1 MSPGA
6 REFND
11 ITPAWLTSMLRE
23 SGVLGGAAVRSI
35 AVEPIGIG
43 VGFLGQ
49 LARLRLAYDRP
60 EEGAPATIIAKLP
73 TLDPGGRQICQL
85 FRFYERE
92 IRFYRDLAR
101 DVPLRVPRCYAS
113 AMDVAADDYVALLE
127 DLGGLP
133 MGNDATGCSAA
144 EAETAIR
151 TVARLHARWWESPA
165 LERLAWIPMVNDPIH
180 HIAQGAYQQALVP
193 LLQTFGDHLSPKMRV
208 ITENMATRIVELQ
221 NIGSQFPRTVL
232 HGDYRL
238 DNLFFDG
245 ASVAVI
251 DWQIACRGQGVF
263 DVAYFLSGG
272 LEPAV
277 RRAEEMRLLRLWYDL
292 ATDGHAGRFSFDDA
306 LVDYRRSVLFCH
318 LYSVI
323 AIGSLDS
330 ANERGMSVFTGWL
343 RRRGAAIEELDA
355 AELMPR

>member
-1 MSPGA
+1 MLIP
-6 REFND
+6 RRFED
-11 ITPAWLTSMLRE
+11 ITPAWLTSMFRE
-23 SGVLGGAAVRSI
+23 SGVLGVAAVRSI
-35 AVEPIGIG
+35 AVEPIGVG

-49 LARLRLAYDRP
+49 LARLRLTYDRL
-60 EEGAPATIIAKLP
+60 EDGAPPTLIAKLP

-133 MGNDATGCSAA
+133 MGSDATGCTAA

-165 LERLAWIPMVNDPIH
+165 LERLEWIPMVNDPIH
-180 HIAQGAYQQALVP
+180 QLAQGAYQQALV
-193 LLQTFGDHLSPKMRV
+193 LFLQTFGDHLSPKMRV
-208 ITENMATRIVELQ
+208 VTETMATRIVALQ
-221 NIGSQFPRTVL
+221 NTGSQFPRTVL

-251 DWQIACRGQGVF
+251 DLQIACRGQGIF
-263 DVAYFLSGG
+263 DVAYFLSGC

-306 LVDYRRSVLFCH
+306 LVDYRRSVLYCH

-323 AIGSLDS
+323 AIGSLDA
-330 ANERGMSVFTGWL
+330 ANERGMKVFTGWL
-343 RRRGAAIEELDA
+343 RRRGAAIEELEA
-355 AELMPR
+355 GELMPQ

>member
-1 MSPGA
+1 VSPGA
-6 REFND
+6 RDFKA
-11 ITPAWLTSMLRE
+11 ITPAWLTSMFRE
-23 SGVLGGAAVRSI
+23 SGVLSAAAVRSI
-35 AVEPIGIG
+35 SAEPIGIG

-49 LARLRLAYDRP
+49 LARLRLAYDRQ

-73 TLDPGGRQICQL
+73 TLDPGGRRICQL

-101 DVPLRVPRCYAS
+101 EVPVRVPRCYAS
-113 AMDVAADDYVALLE
+113 VMDVAADDYIALLE

-133 MGNDATGCSAA
+133 MGSDATGCTAA

-165 LERLAWIPMVNDPIH
+165 LERLDWIPMVNDPIH
-180 HIAQGAYQQALVP
+180 HFAQGAYQQALVP
-193 LLQTFGDHLSPKMRV
+193 FLQTFGDHLSPKMRV
-208 ITENMATRIVELQ
+208 ITENLGPRIVELQ

-263 DVAYFLSGG
+263 DVAYFLSGC

-323 AIGSLDS
+323 ATGSLDAAS
-330 ANERGMSVFTGWL
+330 ERGMQVFTGGL
-343 RRRGAAIEELDA
+343 RRRGAAIEELEA
-355 AELMPR
+355 GELMPR